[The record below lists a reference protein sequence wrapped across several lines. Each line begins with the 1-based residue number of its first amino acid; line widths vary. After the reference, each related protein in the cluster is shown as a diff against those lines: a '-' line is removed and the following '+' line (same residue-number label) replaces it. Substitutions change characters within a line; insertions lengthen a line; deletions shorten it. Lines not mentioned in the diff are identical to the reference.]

1 MMKLICSQ
9 GMGLQVVML
18 ISSNEFH
25 HFLAQ
30 LTLCLWVLAIPFKW
44 CVIKLYSHLIKADI
58 NQYMILHS
66 DN

>member
-1 MMKLICSQ
+1 MKLICSQ

-18 ISSNEFH
+18 ISSDEFH

-30 LTLCLWVLAIPFKW
+30 LTLCLWVLAIPFKS
-44 CVIKLYSHLIKADI
+44 CVIKLYSHLINADK